1 MANFA
6 CYNLTTTAV
15 TTISAIDQ
23 PQVKSITLCNKDAS
37 GDACTV
43 EMYIEDSVSA
53 ETFHILHDVVIPGGS
68 TLVLEKPEV
77 DFDVTVFALKVVLT
91 TVSGTQLLDVK
102 VTY

>member
-6 CYNLTTTAV
+6 YYNITTTAV

-37 GDACTV
+37 GDACTIDV
-43 EMYIEDSVSA
+43 YIDNSDSTS
-53 ETFHILHDVVIPGGS
+53 TIYILHDVVIPGGS
-68 TLVLEKPEV
+68 TLVLEKPEI
-77 DFDVTVFALKVVLT
+77 DFDVTIYALKLLLT

>member
-6 CYNLTTTAV
+6 YYNITTAAV

-37 GDACTV
+37 GDACTID
-43 EMYIEDSVSA
+43 MYIDNSDSTS
-53 ETFHILHDVVIPGGS
+53 TIYILHDVVIPGGS
-68 TLVLEKPEV
+68 TLVLEKPEI
-77 DFDVTVFALKVVLT
+77 DFDVTTYALKLLLT

-102 VTY
+102 VIY

>member
-6 CYNLTTTAV
+6 YYNITTAVV
-15 TTISAIDQ
+15 TTISAIEQ

-37 GDACTV
+37 GDACTID
-43 EMYIEDSVSA
+43 MYIDNSDSTS
-53 ETFHILHDVVIPGGS
+53 TIYILHDVVIPGGS
-68 TLVLEKPEV
+68 TLVLEKPEI
-77 DFDVTVFALKVVLT
+77 DFDVTIYALKLLLT